1 MNGRKSAFVAGVFAP
16 NLPDMRA
23 IFLALLLTA
32 QPVLAA
38 PYDVVEKDITTLQ
51 ADLAAHRTNS
61 VELVRAYQ
69 QRIAALDHAG
79 PHLNSVLILNPDAMA
94 QAQALDHERAAQG
107 ARGPL
112 HGIPIL
118 IKDNIETADP
128 MPTTAGSLALATSMP
143 RRDAPVV
150 ARLRAAGAII
160 LGKTNLS
167 EWANIRSTHSISGWS
182 GIGGLTHNP
191 YVLDR
196 STCGSSAGSGAAV
209 AASLAAAALGT
220 ETNGSL
226 VCPGS
231 FNGIVALKPTVG
243 LVSRSHVIPISHT
256 QDTPG
261 PMTRTVTDAAL
272 LLEVMAGSDPAD
284 AATASAD
291 TNRRPYAAALEKGA
305 SSGKRLGVIIPP
317 GMTPTDKLFARAL
330 ETLRAAG
337 AEIVP
342 VPDFTTPADMTQ
354 NQATVLNFELKSD
367 MGAYL
372 ASLPPGGPK
381 SLGDLIAFNA
391 SSARELA
398 VFGQERFEMAAA
410 TGTLSDPA
418 YTRAHDVLGAGTRA
432 LIDSTLER
440 YRLDALIRPT
450 AEPAF
455 RVDAVRGDNIGGSAA
470 GVPAMAG
477 YPHLTVPMGMVD
489 GLPVGL
495 SVIGPAWSESLLL
508 ALGADF
514 ERQAAARRPPQFL
527 PSLELPAAAELT
539 PVPYSH
545 H

>member
-1 MNGRKSAFVAGVFAP
+1 
-16 NLPDMRA
+16 MRA
-23 IFLALLLTA
+23 ILLILLLA
-32 QPVLAA
+32 AGPVLAA
-38 PYDVVEKDITTLQ
+38 PYDVAEKDIATLQ
-51 ADLAAHRTNS
+51 ADLAAHRVTS

-69 QRIAALDHAG
+69 ARIAALDRAG
-79 PHLNSVLILNPDAMA
+79 PRLNSVLILNPDAMA
-94 QAQALDHERAAQG
+94 EAEALDAERAAKG
-107 ARGPL
+107 PRGPL

-118 IKDNIETADP
+118 VKDNIETADP
-128 MPTTAGSLALATSMP
+128 MPTTAGSLALAHNLT

-182 GIGGLTHNP
+182 GIGGLTRNP

-209 AASLAAAALGT
+209 TANLAAAALGT

-226 VCPGS
+226 VCPGA

-243 LVSRSHVIPISHT
+243 LVSRTHVVPISHT

-261 PMTRTVTDAAL
+261 PMTRNVADAAL
-272 LLEVMAGSDPAD
+272 LLTIMAGSDPAD

-291 TNRRPYAAALEKGA
+291 ANRRDYGKALTAGA
-305 SSGKRLGVIIPP
+305 LAGKRLGVIVPP
-317 GMTPTDKLFARAL
+317 GTSTTDQVFMTAL

-342 VPDFTTPADMTQ
+342 IPDFTRPADGVDNET
-354 NQATVLNFELKSD
+354 TVLKFELKSD
-367 MGAYL
+367 MAAYL
-372 ASLPPGGPK
+372 ASLPSGGPK
-381 SLGDLIAFNA
+381 TLSDLIAFNA
-391 SSARELA
+391 ASPRELA
-398 VFGQERFEMAAA
+398 LFGQDYFEMAAA
-410 TGTLSDPA
+410 TTTLADPVYIKAHDKLGEDMRSLIDRTLSN
-418 YTRAHDVLGAGTRA
+418 
-432 LIDSTLER
+432 

-455 RVDAVRGDNIGGSAA
+455 RVDLVKGDNSGTTAS

-477 YPHLTVPMGMVD
+477 TPHLTVPMGAVD

-495 SVIGPAWSESLLL
+495 SFIGPAWSESLLL

-514 ERQAAARRPPQFL
+514 ERHAQARRPPQFL
-527 PSLELPAAAELT
+527 PSVESSPASSAALMPAAAR
-539 PVPYSH
+539 
-545 H
+545 

>member
-1 MNGRKSAFVAGVFAP
+1 
-16 NLPDMRA
+16 MRGTL
-23 IFLALLLTA
+23 LALLLA
-32 QPVLAA
+32 AGPAFAA

-51 ADLAAHRTNS
+51 ADLAAHRVTS
-61 VELVRAYQ
+61 AELVRLYE
-69 QRIAALDHAG
+69 QRIAALDRAG
-79 PHLNSVLILNPDAMA
+79 PHLNSVLILNPDALA
-94 QAQALDHERAAQG
+94 EARALDAERAIKG
-107 ARGPL
+107 PRGPL

-118 IKDNIETADP
+118 VKDNIETADP
-128 MPTTAGSLALATSMP
+128 MPTTAGSLALEGNITH
-143 RRDAPVV
+143 RDAPAV

-243 LVSRSHVIPISHT
+243 LVSRTHVIPISHT
-256 QDTPG
+256 QDTAG
-261 PMTRTVTDAAL
+261 PMTRSVADAAL
-272 LLEVMAGSDPAD
+272 LLDAMAGSDPAD

-291 TNRRPYAAALEKGA
+291 ANRRSYAMALAKGA
-305 SSGKRLGVIIPP
+305 LADKRLGVIIPA
-317 GMTPTDKLFARAL
+317 GVTPTDKLFAGAL
-330 ETLRAAG
+330 AILRAAG
-337 AEIVP
+337 AEIVQI
-342 VPDFTTPADMTQ
+342 PDFTGPADMMQ
-354 NQATVLNFELKSD
+354 NQALVLNFELKSD
-367 MGAYL
+367 MAVYL
-372 ASLPPGGPK
+372 ATLPPGGPK
-381 SLGDLIAFNA
+381 NLADLIAFNA
-391 SSARELA
+391 ASPRELA

-410 TGTLSDPA
+410 TGTLSDPV
-418 YTRAHDVLGAGTRA
+418 YIKAHDLLGAGTRA
-432 LIDSTLER
+432 LLDSTFTA

-455 RVDAVRGDNIGGSAA
+455 RVDTVRGDSIGGSAA

-477 YPHLTVPMGMVD
+477 YPHLSVPMGAVD

-495 SVIGPAWSESLLL
+495 SFIGPAWSESRLL

-514 ERQAAARRPPQFL
+514 ERRAMARRPPQFL
-527 PSLELPAAAELT
+527 PSLEIPATVVLA
-539 PVPYSH
+539 PVGR
-545 H
+545 

>member
-1 MNGRKSAFVAGVFAP
+1 
-16 NLPDMRA
+16 
-23 IFLALLLTA
+23 LLLA
-32 QPVLAA
+32 AGPAFAA

-51 ADLAAHRTNS
+51 ADLAAHRITS
-61 VELVRAYQ
+61 AELVRLYE
-69 QRIAALDHAG
+69 QRIAALDGAG
-79 PHLNSVLILNPDAMA
+79 PHLGSVLILNADALA
-94 QAQALDHERAAQG
+94 EARALDAERAVKG

-118 IKDNIETADP
+118 VKDNIETADP
-128 MPTTAGSLALATSMP
+128 MPTTAGSLALAGNITH
-143 RRDAPVV
+143 RDAPVV
-150 ARLRAAGAII
+150 ARLRAAGVII

-243 LVSRSHVIPISHT
+243 LVSRTHVVPISHT
-256 QDTPG
+256 QDTAG
-261 PMTRTVTDAAL
+261 PMTRTVADAAL
-272 LLEVMAGSDPAD
+272 LLDAMAGSDPAD

-291 TNRRPYAAALEKGA
+291 ANRRPYAAALGKGA
-305 SSGKRLGVIIPP
+305 LAGKRLGVVVPP
-317 GMTPTDKLFARAL
+317 GVTPTDKLFAGAL
-330 ETLRAAG
+330 AILRAAG
-337 AEIVP
+337 AEIVL
-342 VPDFTTPADMTQ
+342 VPDFVGPADMMA
-354 NQATVLNFELKSD
+354 NQAIVLNFELKND
-367 MGAYL
+367 MAAYL
-372 ASLPPGGPK
+372 ATLPPGGPK
-381 SLGDLIAFNA
+381 SLADLIAFNA
-391 SSARELA
+391 ASPRELA
-398 VFGQERFEMAAA
+398 LFGQERFEMAEA
-410 TGTLSDPA
+410 TGSLSDPV
-418 YTRAHDVLGAGTRA
+418 YTRAHDLLGAGTRA
-432 LIDSTLER
+432 ALDSTFTA

-455 RVDAVRGDNIGGSAA
+455 RVDTARGDNIGGSAA

-477 YPHLTVPMGMVD
+477 YPHLTVPMGAVD

-495 SVIGPAWSESLLL
+495 SFIGPAWSESLLL

-514 ERQAAARRPPQFL
+514 ERHAAARRPPQFL
-527 PSLELPAAAELT
+527 PSLESPATAALA
-539 PVPYSH
+539 PVKSSGR
-545 H
+545 

>member
-51 ADLAAHRTNS
+51 ADLAAHRTTS

-291 TNRRPYAAALEKGA
+291 TNRRPYAAALDKGA
-305 SSGKRLGVIIPP
+305 SSSKRLGVIIPP

>member
-16 NLPDMRA
+16 NLPGMRP

-38 PYDVVEKDITTLQ
+38 PYDVAEKDITTLQ
-51 ADLAAHRTNS
+51 ADLAAHRTTS

-69 QRIAALDHAG
+69 QRISALDHAG

-94 QAQALDHERAAQG
+94 QAQALDGERAARG

-243 LVSRSHVIPISHT
+243 LVSRTHVIPISHT
-256 QDTPG
+256 QDTAG

-291 TNRRPYAAALEKGA
+291 TNRHPYAAALEKGA
-305 SSGKRLGVIIPP
+305 LRGKRLGVIIPP
-317 GMTPTDKLFARAL
+317 GATPTDKLFTRAL
-330 ETLRAAG
+330 ESLRAAG
-337 AEIVP
+337 AQIIP
-342 VPDFTTPADMTQ
+342 VSDFITPADMAQ
-354 NQATVLNFELKSD
+354 NQAIVLNFELKSD

-391 SSARELA
+391 SSSRELA

-410 TGTLSDPA
+410 TGTLADPA
-418 YTRAHDVLGAGTRA
+418 YTRAHDLLGAGTRA
-432 LIDSTLER
+432 LIDSTLKA

-495 SVIGPAWSESLLL
+495 SFIGPAWSESLLL

-514 ERQAAARRPPQFL
+514 ERQAAARRAPQFL
-527 PSLELPAAAELT
+527 PSLELPAAAGLA

>member
-107 ARGPL
+107 TRGPL

-305 SSGKRLGVIIPP
+305 LNGKRLGVIIPP

-398 VFGQERFEMAAA
+398 VFGQERFEMAAT

>member
-1 MNGRKSAFVAGVFAP
+1 
-16 NLPDMRA
+16 
-23 IFLALLLTA
+23 LLLA
-32 QPVLAA
+32 AGPAFAA
-38 PYDVVEKDITTLQ
+38 PYDVVEKDIATLQ
-51 ADLAAHRTNS
+51 ADLAAHRITS
-61 VELVRAYQ
+61 AELVRLYE
-69 QRIAALDHAG
+69 QRIAALDGAG
-79 PHLNSVLILNPDAMA
+79 PHLGSVLILNPDALA
-94 QAQALDHERAAQG
+94 EARALDAERAVKG

-118 IKDNIETADP
+118 VKDNIETADP
-128 MPTTAGSLALATSMP
+128 MPTTAGSLALAGNITH
-143 RRDAPVV
+143 RDAPVV

-243 LVSRSHVIPISHT
+243 LVSRTHVIPISHT
-256 QDTPG
+256 QDTAG
-261 PMTRTVTDAAL
+261 PMTRTVADAAL
-272 LLEVMAGSDPAD
+272 LLDVMAGSDPED

-291 TNRRPYAAALEKGA
+291 AKRRPYAAALVKGA
-305 SSGKRLGVIIPP
+305 LAGKRLGVVIPP
-317 GMTPTDKLFARAL
+317 GVTPTDKLFAGAL
-330 ETLRAAG
+330 AILRAAG
-337 AEIVP
+337 AEIVQ
-342 VPDFTTPADMTQ
+342 VPDFTGPADMMA
-354 NQATVLNFELKSD
+354 NQAIVLNFELKND
-367 MGAYL
+367 MAAYL
-372 ASLPPGGPK
+372 ATLPPGGPK
-381 SLGDLIAFNA
+381 SLADLIAFNA
-391 SSARELA
+391 ASPRELA
-398 VFGQERFEMAAA
+398 LFGQERFEVADT

-418 YTRAHDVLGAGTRA
+418 YLKAHDLLGAGTRG
-432 LIDSTLER
+432 LLDSTFTA

-455 RVDAVRGDNIGGSAA
+455 RVDTARGDNIGGSAA

-477 YPHLTVPMGMVD
+477 YPHLTVPMGAVD

-495 SVIGPAWSESLLL
+495 SFIGPAWSESLLL

-514 ERQAAARRPPQFL
+514 ERHAAARRPPQFL
-527 PSLELPAAAELT
+527 PSLESPTTAALA
-539 PVPYSH
+539 PVKSSGH
-545 H
+545 